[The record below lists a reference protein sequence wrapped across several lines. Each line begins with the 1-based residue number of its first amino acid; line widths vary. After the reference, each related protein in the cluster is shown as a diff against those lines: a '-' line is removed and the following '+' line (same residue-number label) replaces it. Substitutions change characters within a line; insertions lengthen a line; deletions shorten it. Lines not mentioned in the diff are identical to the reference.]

1 MKTLVAIYNYNMPDL
16 TDQLYEALKPYEN
29 NEYDVIIIDNN
40 STSEGTSKYTT
51 YKTDQNCYFGG
62 ALNLAMQ
69 LFKTNPE
76 YDSLL
81 SLNNDIIL
89 HGSNFV
95 KEMRKVMFEED
106 YTILSPCVLQPE
118 KSQCHWKYMLN
129 WGSDKA
135 RDVKW
140 VDFQAPMIHRMFLD
154 KMEQFPMELIYG
166 WGQDVLSGIICE
178 ENNWKVGVID
188 WLPIIHF
195 SAFTYRSE
203 KSDLKVSEYAQ
214 KAENGM
220 FSYFRNNQKLEKF
233 NEFRTLSSTYKYET

>member
-1 MKTLVAIYNYNMPDL
+1 
-16 TDQLYEALKPYEN
+16 
-29 NEYDVIIIDNN
+29 
-40 STSEGTSKYTT
+40 
-51 YKTDQNCYFGG
+51 
-62 ALNLAMQ
+62 
-69 LFKTNPE
+69 
-76 YDSLL
+76 
-81 SLNNDIIL
+81 
-89 HGSNFV
+89 
-95 KEMRKVMFEED
+95 
-106 YTILSPCVLQPE
+106 
-118 KSQCHWKYMLN
+118 
-129 WGSDKA
+129 
-135 RDVKW
+135 
-140 VDFQAPMIHRMFLD
+140 MIHRRFLD